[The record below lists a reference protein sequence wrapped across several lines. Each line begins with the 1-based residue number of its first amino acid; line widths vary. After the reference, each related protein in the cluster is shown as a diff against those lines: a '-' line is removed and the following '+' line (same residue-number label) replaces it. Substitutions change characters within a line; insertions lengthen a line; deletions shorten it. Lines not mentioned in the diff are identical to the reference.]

1 MSNDDIYKFKVAMCG
16 PSRVG
21 KTSLITAILE
31 ESQKILA
38 GTPIS
43 IEPIGTTL
51 SRINQ
56 QINAL
61 RGSILSGEFN
71 PGALR
76 GTQDATW
83 FELDLKMPIQS
94 NFIEQFK
101 SIFGKDTIDRMTNRI
116 IRWGIL
122 DYPGAWLDSQPDY
135 KSWKDCEKWIEESDV
150 LLVPIDAAVT
160 MEVSRPKEIQ
170 SREYALQIGQTERLV
185 RKWSKG
191 RNTKKENGLMILAPV
206 KCETYFTDNGS
217 FNFSRNDELFE
228 SVKTLY
234 GGLIQVVHD
243 EGKDTTIKIEYHP
256 IDTIGCVEIKNC
268 QWKKADDND
277 NAPLEF
283 SADYTVRRGK
293 TYSPFAAG
301 DLLIS
306 ICKYILESRDGK
318 GVGNLPILKWLDN
331 ISQFRDEIE
340 KIVKSDIR
348 RKSERIRNTF

>member
-76 GTQDATW
+76 GTQDATR
-83 FELDLKMPIQS
+83 FELDLKMTIQS
-94 NFIEQFK
+94 SFIEQVK
-101 SIFGKDTIDRMTNRI
+101 SIFGKDTIDRKANSI
-116 IRWGIL
+116 IRWAIL
-122 DYPGAWLDSQPDY
+122 DYPGAWLELLKTPPEFD
-135 KSWKDCEKWIEESDV
+135 KWIKESNV

-170 SREYALQIGQTERLV
+170 ARQFVLQIAQTVQLA
-185 RKWSKG
+185 RKWSKE
-191 RNTKKENGLMILAPV
+191 RNEKKESGLMILAPV
-206 KCETYFTDNGS
+206 KGESYFKDNGGNVS
-217 FNFSRNDELFE
+217 KKDELFAT
-228 SVKTLY
+228 VKTLY
-234 GGLIQVVHD
+234 GDLIQAVQN
-243 EGKDTTIKIEYHP
+243 ESKNATIKIEYHP
-256 IDTIGCVEIKNC
+256 IDTIGCVEIKSSH
-268 QWKKADDND
+268 WKKADDND
-277 NAPLEF
+277 NTLLEF
-283 SADYTVRRGK
+283 SADYIVRQGK